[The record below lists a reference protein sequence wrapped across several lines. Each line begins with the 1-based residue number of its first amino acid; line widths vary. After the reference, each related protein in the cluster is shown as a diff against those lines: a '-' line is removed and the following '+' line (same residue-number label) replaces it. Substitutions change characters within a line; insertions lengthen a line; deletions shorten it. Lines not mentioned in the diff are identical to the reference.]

1 MKKQAIIA
9 IVGPTATG
17 KSAVAVAIAQ
27 KIAGEVISAD
37 SRQVYRGLD
46 IGTGKIPRDR
56 IKNQELGIKGGYFYK
71 GIRHHLI
78 DVADPKRQYTVV
90 QFQRAAQRAIRAITK
105 RKNVPVI
112 TGGTNLYIDALLYD
126 IRFPEIKKDAALRTT
141 LEKKPA
147 QELFVLLK
155 KQDPRRAA
163 MIDRHNKR
171 RLIRALEIIATEG
184 KTPDLSAPFL
194 AHHPPRWHSPYRTCV
209 IGISRSPENLRNR
222 IDRRLRQR
230 ITGGMI
236 REVADLKNAGLSWK
250 RLESFGLEYRYV
262 ALMLQ
267 GKLPPDAYAKGPS
280 RAVHVRGCAP
290 RDTTALFKILREK
303 IWQYAKRQTTWL
315 KRNPNIVW
323 VKNSREA
330 LAIARR
336 HLKTAC

>member
-1 MKKQAIIA
+1 VKKQTIIA

-17 KSAVAVAIAQ
+17 KSAIAVAIA
-27 KIAGEVISAD
+27 KGIAGEVISAD

-46 IGTGKIPRDR
+46 IGTGKITPREMR
-56 IKNQELGIKGGYFYK
+56 GIP
-71 GIRHHLI
+71 HHLL
-78 DVADPKRQYTVV
+78 DVANPKRQYTVV

-105 RKNVPVI
+105 REKVPVL

-126 IRFPEIKKDAALRTT
+126 IRFPEIKKNAALRTT
-141 LEKKPA
+141 LEKKTA
-147 QELFVLLK
+147 QKLFDLLK

-171 RLIRALEIIATEG
+171 RLIRALEIIATGG
-184 KTPDLSAPFL
+184 KTPDLNAPFL
-194 AHHPPRWHSPYRTCV
+194 AHHPPHWHSPYRTCI
-209 IGISRSPENLRNR
+209 IGISRNPEILRKR

-236 REVADLKNAGLSWK
+236 QEVVKLKRSGLSWK

-267 GKLPPDAYAKGPS
+267 GKLPQDAYAGTHS
-280 RAVHVRGCAP
+280 RAVRARGFDP
-290 RDTTALFKILREK
+290 RETTALYKILREK

-315 KRNPNIVW
+315 KRNPNIIW
-323 VKNSREA
+323 VKTSREA
-330 LAIARR
+330 LAVARK
-336 HLKTAC
+336 HLPSI